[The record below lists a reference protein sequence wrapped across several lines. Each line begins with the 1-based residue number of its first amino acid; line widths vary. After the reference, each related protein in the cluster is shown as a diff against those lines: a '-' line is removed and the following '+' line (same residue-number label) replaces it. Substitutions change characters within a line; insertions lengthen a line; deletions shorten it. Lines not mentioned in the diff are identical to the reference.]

1 MVESVAVTVSGG
13 GTTAEPVH
21 LTEIRNYLHLTVSP
35 SPVHFAL
42 ASQSL
47 HVHHTNHLVSCPL

>member
-13 GTTAEPVH
+13 GTTAEPFH
-21 LTEIRNYLHLTVSP
+21 LTEIRNYLHLTVSA

-42 ASQSL
+42 ASHL

>member
-1 MVESVAVTVSGG
+1 MVVTVSGG
-13 GTTAEPVH
+13 GTTAGPVH

-47 HVHHTNHLVSCPL
+47 HAHHTNHLVSCPL

>member
-35 SPVHFAL
+35 SPGHFTL

-47 HVHHTNHLVSCPL
+47 HVHHTNHLVSCLL